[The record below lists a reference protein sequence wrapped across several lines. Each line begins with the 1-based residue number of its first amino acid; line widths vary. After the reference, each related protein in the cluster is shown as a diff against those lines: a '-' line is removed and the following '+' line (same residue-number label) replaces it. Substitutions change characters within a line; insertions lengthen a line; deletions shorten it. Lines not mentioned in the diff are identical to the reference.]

1 MCLSNCQLQLASCS
15 WPSPS
20 FPPDHQLFLYITHK
34 HYNKMATRKDF
45 DTRSQVSSFYG
56 RPSSQ
61 MNMDSVRRPQDAALN
76 RRDSNSSF
84 FRPDEH
90 GPGDYD
96 STNRRGGGYDRSS
109 YIGLDNPRGDIG
121 AAGKDEEWDVYAD
134 FNNAGPRYNSTP
146 FQPDTG
152 YRPIRENAGG
162 SEASAANQVELVTVP
177 ALGAEWKASELHDMT
192 KSGRRELRA
201 EERRK
206 KWREFNRDQRGLCGI
221 TWAKRTTLVWAVF
234 LLCGIIG
241 IMLAIFIPRVPSFGF
256 LGDMPLNVTS
266 DGGNPQFSRIPAN
279 FSFDAV
285 VALQVNTNGQ
295 VVLPLHFNNI
305 HATVYDVTTSRQV
318 AEGDL
323 GGYTVPAKA
332 YSEIQ
337 VPIKFSY
344 EAGNS
349 SDITWLNFYNAC
361 KSKSQVT
368 DGQRPGL
375 QLRLV
380 LELSIAGLIGKPT
393 AGTQINDANCPIELA
408 ANAA

>member
-1 MCLSNCQLQLASCS
+1 
-15 WPSPS
+15 
-20 FPPDHQLFLYITHK
+20 
-34 HYNKMATRKDF
+34 MATRKDF

-61 MNMDSVRRPQDAALN
+61 MNMDSVSRQHRPQQEGIN

-84 FRPDEH
+84 FRPEEY
-90 GPGDYD
+90 GPSGDYD
-96 STNRRGGGYDRSS
+96 SANRRGGGYDRSS

-134 FNNAGPRYNSTP
+134 FNNAGPRYVTTP
-146 FQPDTG
+146 FQQDTG
-152 YRPIRENAGG
+152 YRPLREQAGG

-192 KSGRRELRA
+192 KAGRRELRA

-206 KWREFNRDQRGLCGI
+206 HWREFNRDQRGLCGI
-221 TWAKRTTLVWAVF
+221 KWAKRTVLVWGAF
-234 LLCGIIG
+234 LLICVIG
-241 IMLAIFIPRVPSFGF
+241 VLLAIFIPRVPSFGF
-256 LGDMPLNVTS
+256 QGDMPLNATS
-266 DGGNPQFSRIPAN
+266 DGGNPQFSRTPAN
-279 FSFDAV
+279 FSFDALV
-285 VALQVNTNGQ
+285 SLQVNTNGQ

-305 HATVYDVTTSRQV
+305 HATIYDVTTSRQV

-323 GGYTVPAKA
+323 GGYTVPAKT
-332 YSEIQ
+332 YSEIK
-337 VPIKFSY
+337 VPVTFSY
-344 EAGNS
+344 EAANS

-361 KSKSQVT
+361 KSKSQTT
-368 DGQRPGL
+368 DGSRPGL

-393 AGTQINDANCPIELA
+393 AGTQISDANCPIELA